1 MQVGGNSAAM
11 MESKFIGDAFGLD
24 DRPLP
29 CAPLSANAKVV

>member
-11 MESKFIGDAFGLD
+11 MESGFIGDAFGLE

-29 CAPLSANAKVV
+29 CAPISATAKVV